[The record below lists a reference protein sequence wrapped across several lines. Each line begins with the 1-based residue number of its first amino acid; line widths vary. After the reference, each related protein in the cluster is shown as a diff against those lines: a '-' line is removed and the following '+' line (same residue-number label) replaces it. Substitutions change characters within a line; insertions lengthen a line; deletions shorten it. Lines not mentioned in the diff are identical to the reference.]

1 MTFTMPDMTEFAA
14 MTASRIVF
22 YPSVLYNV
30 VRSRVQSDWNWYNEI
45 TPNVVLGALPS
56 KNTLQELKEQGVT
69 AVVTLNQPHELFVQ
83 PAEFAQL
90 GFAHLWLRTTDY
102 LYAPTLE
109 ELHRG
114 VKFIA
119 GMTDLCDDTLSRTY
133 HHHTEHVANDTKVYV
148 HCKAG
153 RGRSTTLVL
162 CWLVS
167 TGMDVDAAWSM
178 VLGKR
183 PQVCLA
189 AAQWA
194 AVRAFAEDWALRQEH
209 NDTQQAAG

>member
-1 MTFTMPDMTEFAA
+1 MTFSMPDLTEFAA
-14 MTASRIVF
+14 LTTSRIAF

-30 VRSRVQSDWNWYNEI
+30 VRSRVQADWNWYNEI
-45 TPNVVLGALPS
+45 TPHIILGALPS
-56 KNTLQELKEQGVT
+56 KSTLAELKQLGVT

-83 PAEFAQL
+83 PAEYESL

-114 VKFIA
+114 VAFI
-119 GMTDLCDDTLSRTY
+119 S
-133 HHHTEHVANDTKVYV
+133 EHIKREGKPVYV

-162 CWLVS
+162 CYLVS
-167 TGMDVDAAWSM
+167 TGLMDVDAAWSL
-178 VLGKR
+178 VLSKR

-194 AVRAFAEDWALRQEH
+194 AVREFADDWAKRQA
-209 NDTQQAAG
+209 TVGS

>member
-1 MTFTMPDMTEFAA
+1 MTFTMPDLTEFAA
-14 MTASRIVF
+14 LTTSRLVF

-45 TPNVVLGALPS
+45 TPNVILGALPS
-56 KNTLQELKEQGVT
+56 KSTLAELKDLGVS

-83 PAEFAQL
+83 PAEYTAL

-102 LYAPTLE
+102 LYAPNLE
-109 ELHRG
+109 ELHQG
-114 VKFIA
+114 VAFIA
-119 GMTDLCDDTLSRTY
+119 GKMANTLLPCAPYDSPS
-133 HHHTEHVANDTKVYV
+133 HSEHVARQTKVYV

-167 TGMDVDAAWSM
+167 TGMGVDEAWSL

-189 AAQWA
+189 TAQWA
-194 AVRAFAEDWALRQEH
+194 AVRAFADDWAKRGEKQ
-209 NDTQQAAG
+209 